1 MSTEVNCMNGGN
13 SEIHHQQ
20 QQSRMDGMENNLVLT
35 NTPAVVK
42 PIVAE
47 ETDFFPEAIGANN
60 LPSGPPCSGTGAG
73 SGSRSQKSKKRQ
85 NQKTFSL
92 MDIFDM
98 HKGIGSWADAAADV
112 QATSNSPST
121 LQESSEA
128 KQVSNAMQQAS
139 PSQQGDWNQ
148 YPNVDGN
155 IRPPSLGLDRATHS
169 RNLDLANLPDRPPF
183 DVKVANINYKSSD
196 DDLFYFFGGE
206 GNVVNIR
213 SEGQT
218 TRRGIAIISLSTQEA
233 LVNALKLNGMELQG
247 RSLRISVRD
256 QSRPLF
262 GSSKIPLQDH
272 QPRPPFGSG
281 NVGPNNAYGHYRNNG
296 SYHEGGYSTMPHP
309 RRGPSSASHH
319 AYNSDGRT
327 NRIPLQHCSS
337 YRGRDNRRYDC
348 DSRLFRHSRPGNNQF
363 PPRFTNRGS
372 DSYGVSLRPSP
383 LNENYFSHRGV
394 EMEHDADRKNS
405 GRIRTESV
413 QSNTTDS
420 TEKHERRKLQ
430 LQPRTKPLNNIGEDL
445 PARPTSIFG
454 LAKPVDTYKKEK
466 QAEERLRLE
475 NESFRAAE
483 QRSRKNSERAVSVP
497 ASPLFIHGHSSVISE
512 KMLHDN
518 RENCPPAVQKT
529 IAGNGEKLGTT
540 SVITELVTNEERA
553 MEETETSSLLT
564 TLTSVPQLPPPES
577 SAPVAVRRQSFSN
590 CPEISETR
598 TTTALLRTRN
608 SYNRTFTRSRDSV
621 RTQFAPN
628 KLHNIPVRRGKNGS
642 RRGGS
647 NNGNLGSDKREKVEG
662 SGGSSGVV
670 SVACN
675 GPKQVENGPKS
686 EQSASKEEKHEFVT
700 TSTMMATIVK
710 QPWQQ
715 HSDQQY
721 SKREKKKQIAA
732 VREMPKYI
740 EPKPFTFSSEN
751 NVIRIVSVNL
761 VAFLPVH
768 CTRKIFEVIPRV
780 ILEYAE
786 IQEIIHS
793 KESHFSLSS
802 NVLPTVSEV
811 LS

>member
-206 GNVVNIR
+206 GNVIESWRSSRSCLVAVVWSHTDINLSNYNVAKVVNIR

-454 LAKPVDTYKKEK
+454 LAKPVDTYKKK
-466 QAEERLRLE
+466 
-475 NESFRAAE
+475 SRAAE

-577 SAPVAVRRQSFSN
+577 SVPVA

-628 KLHNIPVRRGKNGS
+628 KLHNIP
-642 RRGGS
+642 
-647 NNGNLGSDKREKVEG
+647 GSDKREKVEG

-721 SKREKKKQIAA
+721 SKREKKNRSPPDLYISAKNSGIAA

-751 NVIRIVSVNL
+751 KYAAL
-761 VAFLPVH
+761 
-768 CTRKIFEVIPRV
+768 
-780 ILEYAE
+780 LE
-786 IQEIIHS
+786 
-793 KESHFSLSS
+793 
-802 NVLPTVSEV
+802 TDD
-811 LS
+811 